1 MQKCKNAKMQN
12 ALAKSPWE
20 VLLDI
25 RPVSLAAKSDNPDMV
40 PILFSHNGVYYIGWQ
55 MRGTL
60 VPAFDCQYDE
70 LWVPSSDS
78 KRQLQEKTFDKGLFG
93 RISDEQTPV
102 IVVATRG
109 LSGDYQTISAAIKKA
124 KAGSRI
130 LVKPGIYQ
138 ESLVIDKPLQ
148 IIGDGKVAEIVVESW
163 DADCIFMKTE
173 HALVRGLSLRC
184 RAEGKY
190 YAVDIPQG
198 QLTLEHCDMTS
209 DSLACVGIHGN
220 KTEGIVSHCQIH
232 DGKSAGV
239 FVYDNGSGR
248 IESCEIF
255 GNALTGIE
263 IREGGNPIVQHCQ
276 IHDGKSAGVI
286 VYNNGTGRIESCE
299 IFGNALAGIAIK
311 TGGNPIVQNCTIKRN
326 AYQAVWVYDGGAG
339 TIENCDLRDNAKG
352 AWDIESGCD
361 VRRRGNLT

>member
-1 MQKCKNAKMQN
+1 MQDVTQSRQRTIDNLRDVRASLEPVQKAVGEEILSSAMIETPDKMQN

-25 RPVSLAAKSDNPDMV
+25 RPASLAAKSDNPDRV

-78 KRQLQEKTFDKGLFG
+78 KSKLQEKSFDKGLLSG
-93 RISDEQTPV
+93 ISDDKTPV

-109 LSGDYQTISAAIKKA
+109 LSGDCQTISAAIKKA

-148 IIGDGKVAEIVVESW
+148 IIGDGKVAEIVVESR
-163 DADCIFMKTE
+163 DGNCIRMNTE

-190 YAVDIPQG
+190 YTVDIPQG
-198 QLTLEHCDMTS
+198 QLTLEHCDITS
-209 DSLACVGIHGN
+209 DSLACIGIHGN

-232 DGKSAGV
+232 DGKQGGV
-239 FVYDNGSGR
+239 YVYDNATGR
-248 IESCEIF
+248 IENCDIF
-255 GNALTGIE
+255 GNAFSGIE
-263 IREGGNPIVQHCQ
+263 ISEGGNPIVQ
-276 IHDGKSAGVI
+276 
-286 VYNNGTGRIESCE
+286 SC
-299 IFGNALAGIAIK
+299 I
-311 TGGNPIVQNCTIKRN
+311 IKRN
-326 AYQAVWVYDGGAG
+326 AYQAVWVYKGGAG

-352 AWDIESGCD
+352 AWNIESGCD
-361 VRRRGNLT
+361 VRRRGNKE